1 MYYYFPEQ
9 EGAYPVSMDENLGQ
23 NPSTRQFFFGDALLI
38 APVTAASTASTCV
51 QSPEPE
57 LSAAAVFVSAS
68 GSRGSAYPPA
78 SRSHDAPCGL
88 TEMDV
93 WLPPGSWFEIHTG
106 QLLSGSPSA
115 GTNRSLQVHLDDVPV
130 YAKGGSVV
138 PRRPLPRG
146 DGLSSIGLAN
156 APYEKLEWT
165 IYPGSASGEGLLY
178 EDDGQSYDYLQGSYA
193 TSKLE
198 YSRGTASGGRPS
210 LNVSIAVQ
218 AATAAALAVLP
229 PSRAH
234 TIRLPNALPPASVL
248 VNGTTPLSWS
258 RYGGAGTW
266 WYDGSSL
273 ELVVSLPQ
281 SSTALSDAVSSFGAA
296 ASQIKALANSTTAAD
311 DKLRALYA
319 SEILQSA
326 M

>member
-1 MYYYFPEQ
+1 M
-9 EGAYPVSMDENLGQ
+9 
-23 NPSTRQFFFGDALLI
+23 
-38 APVTAASTASTCV
+38 
-51 QSPEPE
+51 
-57 LSAAAVFVSAS
+57 
-68 GSRGSAYPPA
+68 
-78 SRSHDAPCGL
+78 
-88 TEMDV
+88 
-93 WLPPGSWFEIHTG
+93 
-106 QLLSGSPSA
+106 
-115 GTNRSLQVHLDDVPV
+115 
-130 YAKGGSVV
+130 
-138 PRRPLPRG
+138 
-146 DGLSSIGLAN
+146 
-156 APYEKLEWT
+156 
-165 IYPGSASGEGLLY
+165 
-178 EDDGQSYDYLQGSYA
+178 
-193 TSKLE
+193 
-198 YSRGTASGGRPS
+198 
-210 LNVSIAVQ
+210 SIAVQ

-248 VNGTTPLSWS
+248 VNGTPPLSWS

>member
-23 NPSTRQFFFGDALLI
+23 NPSTRHLFFGDALLI

-156 APYEKLEWT
+156 APYESL
-165 IYPGSASGEGLLY
+165 SGPSTREAPAARAC
-178 EDDGQSYDYLQGSYA
+178 SMRTTARA
-193 TSKLE
+193 TTTCK
-198 YSRGTASGGRPS
+198 
-210 LNVSIAVQ
+210 
-218 AATAAALAVLP
+218 AATPLP
-229 PSRAH
+229 S
-234 TIRLPNALPPASVL
+234 
-248 VNGTTPLSWS
+248 
-258 RYGGAGTW
+258 
-266 WYDGSSL
+266 
-273 ELVVSLPQ
+273 
-281 SSTALSDAVSSFGAA
+281 SSTAEA
-296 ASQIKALANSTTAAD
+296 
-311 DKLRALYA
+311 LRAGGAPL
-319 SEILQSA
+319 ST
-326 M
+326 